1 MSNDLESAGRAAS
14 EIFDVRGRSALVTG
28 AGSGLGTAIAE
39 VLAAGGANVTLLDID
54 VERLELVTKRLAA
67 LSGEVR
73 SVSADVSDAAAVK
86 AAVGDAVDASGG
98 LDIVFAN
105 AGISLAAGITEVGGT
120 LETTD
125 PDRWRRVLGVN
136 LEGVLFTL
144 QAAAGVMKR
153 QGAGRIVVTASTA
166 GLRGDPL
173 VGYSYVATKAAVI
186 NIVRQAA
193 LELAPFGIN
202 VNAIAPGPIRTNIG
216 NVVAAEGSTLDDEVW
231 KRSILL
237 GRLGEP
243 DEIKGIALLLASD
256 ASSFMTGAVIP
267 VDGGALITYPL

>member
-1 MSNDLESAGRAAS
+1 MSDGLASASRAAS

-28 AGSGLGTAIAE
+28 AGSGLGAAIAE
-39 VLAAGGANVTLLDID
+39 VLTAGGARVTLLDID
-54 VERLELVTKRLAA
+54 AGRLELVTKQLTA
-67 LSGEVR
+67 LPGEVR
-73 SVSADVSDAAAVK
+73 SVTADVSDVVAVK
-86 AAVGDAVDASGG
+86 AAVDDAVDAFGG

-136 LEGVLFTL
+136 LEGVFFTL
-144 QAAAGVMKR
+144 QAAASVMKR

-216 NVVAAEGSTLDDEVW
+216 NVVASEGSTLDDEVW

>member
-1 MSNDLESAGRAAS
+1 
-14 EIFDVRGRSALVTG
+14 
-28 AGSGLGTAIAE
+28 
-39 VLAAGGANVTLLDID
+39 VTLLDID
-54 VERLELVTKRLAA
+54 ADRLE
-67 LSGEVR
+67 
-73 SVSADVSDAAAVK
+73 SVSKALAGLAGEARTVLADVSDDLAVK
-86 AAVGDAVDASGG
+86 AAVTDAVDAFGG

-105 AGISLAAGITEVGGT
+105 AGISLAAGITEFGGT

-125 PDRWRRVLGVN
+125 LERWRRVLGVN

-144 QAAAGVMKR
+144 AAAASVMKA

-173 VGYSYVATKAAVI
+173 VGYAYVATKAAVI
-186 NIVRQAA
+186 NVVRQAA
-193 LELAPFGIN
+193 LELAPHGIN

-216 NVVAAEGSTLDDEVW
+216 NAVAAEGSTLDDDIW
-231 KRSILL
+231 KRTILL

-243 DEIKGIALLLASD
+243 DEIKGVALLLASD
-256 ASSFMTGAVIP
+256 AASFMTGAVIP

>member
-28 AGSGLGTAIAE
+28 AGSGLGAAIAE

-73 SVSADVSDAAAVK
+73 SVTADVSDAAAVK
-86 AAVGDAVDASGG
+86 AAVGDAVDAFGG